1 MSTDLATRFA
11 LREMTADDIAIA
23 TDLSREQGWPHRE
36 EDWSLFL
43 QLGEGLVA
51 ELGGK
56 FAGTIIGWRFG
67 DTMATI
73 GMVIVTHAAQGKGI
87 GRALMQAMLD
97 RFEGR
102 TVVLNATDEG
112 LPLYRKLGFVET
124 GAIHQHQGPAPVM
137 QLAELIPGERIR
149 PISAA
154 GHALGDLYTR
164 ASGMDRAALVDA
176 LVEESSVV
184 VLARDHVPAGFAM
197 LRRFGRGWSIGPV
210 VAPDV
215 GGAKALV
222 SHWLGTKTESFSRL
236 DVDAGN
242 GLSEWLEEIGL
253 PQVGRVVTMALGP
266 APKGDPDARV
276 FAIAAQALG

>member
-1 MSTDLATRFA
+1 MPTDLATRLS
-11 LREMTADDIAIA
+11 LRAMTPADIPVA

-51 ELGGK
+51 ELNGK
-56 FAGTIIGWRFG
+56 VAGTIMGWRFG
-67 DTMATI
+67 EAMATI
-73 GMVIVTHAAQGKGI
+73 GLVIVTHAAQGKGI

-97 RFEGR
+97 RLKGR
-102 TVVLNATDEG
+102 TVVLNATEEG

-124 GAIHQHQGPAPVM
+124 GAIHQHQGPAPVIP
-137 QLAELIPGERIR
+137 LADLIPGERVQ

-154 GHALGDLYTR
+154 GHTLGDLYSR

-184 VLARDHVPAGFAM
+184 VLARDHAPVGFAM
-197 LRRFGRGWSIGPV
+197 LRRFGRGWAIAPV
-210 VAPDV
+210 VAPDL

-222 SHWLGTKTESFSRL
+222 SHWLGTKTGSFCRL
-236 DVDAGN
+236 DVDGGS
-242 GLSEWLEEIGL
+242 GLSEWLEEIGV

-266 APKGDPDARV
+266 APAGDSDVRV
-276 FAIAAQALG
+276 YGIAAAGPR